1 MSAPR
6 PFVDATAREALD
18 RIAVPLMIAVSVRDR
33 DARLLDFRIDFA
45 NAAAATWAGLSS
57 DAMQGRLVTDLIPGL
72 RPAGLF
78 DALAEVVTRG
88 RPFHQHRQPYE
99 GHVEEGSTFAAV
111 FELLA
116 VRLGDGYLS
125 AWAELPDA
133 GGTIDLDAIVREA
146 VELIPM
152 VRLESRPISPSRL
165 RPAT

>member
-18 RIAVPLMIAVSVRDR
+18 SISVPLTIAVCVRDR
-33 DARLLDFRIDFA
+33 DARLLDFRLDFA
-45 NAAAATWAGLSS
+45 NSAAADWAGLPR
-57 DAMQGRLVTDLIPGL
+57 DAMHGRLITDLIPGL

-78 DALAEVVTRG
+78 DALAEVVTKG

-99 GHVEEGSTFAAV
+99 GNVEEGNAFAAI
-111 FELLA
+111 FELIA

-125 AWAELPDA
+125 LWTELPDA
-133 GGTIDLDAIVREA
+133 AAPIDLGA
-146 VELIPM
+146 VARAAVDLIPM
-152 VRLESRPISPSRL
+152 VRLESQASPRPRL

>member
-6 PFVDATAREALD
+6 PFVDTRARQALD
-18 RIAVPLMIAVSVRDR
+18 TIAVPLTIAVSVRDR

-45 NAAAATWAGLSS
+45 NTAAATWAGLSR
-57 DAMQGRLVTDLIPGL
+57 DAMHGRLVTDLIPGL

-78 DALAEVVTRG
+78 DALAEVVAKG

-99 GHVEEGSTFAAV
+99 GNVEEGSTFAAV

-125 AWAELPDA
+125 VWAELPDA
-133 GGTIDLDAIVREA
+133 GGMIDLESIAREA

-152 VRLESRPISPSRL
+152 VRLESRPMSPSRL